1 MNVKQLKELLEGVD
15 DNVQLVSP
23 SSDHSYV
30 TANVY
35 VRTVMYDKK
44 YGVYTED
51 HGEKYTP
58 DGGEYGKRVQAVVI
72 E

>member
-1 MNVKQLKELLEGVD
+1 MNVKQLKKLLEDVAD
-15 DNVQLVSP
+15 DVQILTP

-30 TANVY
+30 TTRAV
-35 VRTVMYDKK
+35 VTTVMYDKS

-58 DGGEYGKRVQAVVI
+58 DGGEYGKRIQAVVI